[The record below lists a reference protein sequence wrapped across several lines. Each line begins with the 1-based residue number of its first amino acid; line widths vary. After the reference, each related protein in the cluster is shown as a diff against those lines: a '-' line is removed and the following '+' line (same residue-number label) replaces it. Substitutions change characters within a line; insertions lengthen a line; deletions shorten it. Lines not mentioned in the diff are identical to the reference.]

1 MSEER
6 TARQLNNAIN
16 SLTTQ
21 YPSSLFKT
29 IKIKDASC
37 PFHLE
42 VFRNSKSKGEEV
54 FKFRV
59 TLDTISE
66 EDETLC
72 QDYMMP
78 GRVFTKLIACKIGRN
93 QWEFKEIS

>member
-1 MSEER
+1 MSEEK

-21 YPSSLFKT
+21 YPSSLFRT

-59 TLDTISE
+59 TLNTISE
-66 EDETLC
+66 EDEILC
-72 QDYMMP
+72 REYMMP
-78 GRVFTKLIACKIGRN
+78 GGVFTKLIACKTGRN